1 MDRATRQPG
10 DPATGRPW
18 LFVVQHTGI
27 DHSVLR
33 AVSILG
39 ARPSFNFLQHVV
51 PEAER
56 HAPLCGGHPNPSV
69 SSTDQRKH
77 AGRLDVRHTSADTH
91 FVTMDTTN
99 TSAHKRPGR
108 TPVSLPFHPGGISRV
123 ATGVSF
129 LCVCGYGMSR
139 NDRTTGTMS
148 ETYAPIT
155 LVTVAWFLLFYTFL
169 FHQSYTHSCV
179 YVSMVRAVKKDGRKE
194 RVSLVDV
201 KRNTYDEMEVQVVN
215 TTVRNT
221 MEQSMTVIPLLWCCA
236 VLGGAHGVAIAK
248 WSGWAWALSRA
259 YYPIAYAQS
268 KAGLNLPVLML
279 STLPGYAA
287 QMVMAA
293 HLLSSI
299 VSK

>member
-10 DPATGRPW
+10 NRPW
-18 LFVVQHTGI
+18 LLVVQHTGT

-33 AVSILG
+33 AVSIDTGCPSIFQLSPTRCSRSG
-39 ARPSFNFLQHVV
+39 ASRASLWWSSQ
-51 PEAER
+51 PE
-56 HAPLCGGHPNPSV
+56 
-69 SSTDQRKH
+69 QRKH